1 MLADRVELSWDV
13 AKSQWL
19 IRITEG
25 EEVIRR
31 HLDLPKTADDQ
42 ALRAAAL
49 DTLRDE
55 GYDFDASNFTIQRE
69 SQSAFCSPRLS
80 LYLYR
85 LEFRFGDTQDRP
97 RLFLSANHMQIRTR
111 SLTLQLKHSRQ
122 AEDLSRRRDNATWA
136 SGICNCGRQACQ
148 FANRLRRNIE
158 GGNR

>member
-49 DTLRDE
+49 ETVRDE
-55 GYDFDASNFTIQRE
+55 GYDFDASKFAIQR
-69 SQSAFCSPRLS
+69 
-80 LYLYR
+80 
-85 LEFRFGDTQDRP
+85 
-97 RLFLSANHMQIRTR
+97 
-111 SLTLQLKHSRQ
+111 
-122 AEDLSRRRDNATWA
+122 
-136 SGICNCGRQACQ
+136 
-148 FANRLRRNIE
+148 
-158 GGNR
+158 

>member
-49 DTLRDE
+49 DTVRDE
-55 GYDFDASNFTIQRE
+55 GYDFDASKFTIQR
-69 SQSAFCSPRLS
+69 
-80 LYLYR
+80 
-85 LEFRFGDTQDRP
+85 
-97 RLFLSANHMQIRTR
+97 
-111 SLTLQLKHSRQ
+111 
-122 AEDLSRRRDNATWA
+122 
-136 SGICNCGRQACQ
+136 
-148 FANRLRRNIE
+148 
-158 GGNR
+158 